1 MGNSKAKISE
11 RTTKPNQKPRKKRW
25 PTTSTPSLRSA
36 LGAPLPIPSS
46 ATDGTT
52 TGWSPAGT
60 STTSS
65 RSSGACKL
73 GGGQGGKEQR
83 QDGGQDQRLR
93 VQARGVEGLR
103 AIRKT
108 SRGRHEEKKVDGSG
122 YIQRSFSRSYSVPT
136 EAEADKMV
144 SNLFSEG
151 VLVITTPKSSPA
163 LTDATHEAK

>member
-73 GGGQGGKEQR
+73 GGGQGGREQR

-103 AIRKT
+103 ATRKT
-108 SRGRHEEKKVDGSG
+108 SRGRKAAATSRGASQGATPCPRRRKLTRWFPISSLRGSL
-122 YIQRSFSRSYSVPT
+122 S
-136 EAEADKMV
+136 
-144 SNLFSEG
+144 
-151 VLVITTPKSSPA
+151 
-163 LTDATHEAK
+163 

>member
-73 GGGQGGKEQR
+73 GGGQGGREQR

-108 SRGRHEEKKVDGSG
+108 SRGRKARGDGSG